1 MANAATYSRYHT
13 DTTSSLS
20 SRLVM
25 VLCDEDTEDEQ
36 GSSIHSSVLSPS
48 SMSNNKME
56 SFPASRVDGGDS
68 SLASVTNGHT
78 VETVSTR
85 FPSLF
90 LEIQQTTNPT
100 NPRGYTLGLLIRDSS
115 SSSHLIDSLCSKYP
129 SVEYTRADPWGS
141 DIVQLSL
148 KSAAT
153 DVDVDPLIKFAT
165 ELSQTDTQIRAA
177 KYWNIEIDSIDLTS
191 LKNKGF
197 CLNLHLK

>member
-36 GSSIHSSVLSPS
+36 GSSIHSSVLSTTS
-48 SMSNNKME
+48 IGNKME
-56 SFPASRVDGGDS
+56 TFPASRVDGDS
-68 SLASVTNGHT
+68 SLTSVTNGHT
-78 VETVSTR
+78 VETVPTR
-85 FPSLF
+85 FPSL
-90 LEIQQTTNPT
+90 LLQIQQTTNPT
-100 NPRGYTLGLLIRDSS
+100 NPRGYILGLLIRDSSS

-148 KSAAT
+148 KSAT
-153 DVDVDPLIKFAT
+153 SDVDPLIKFAI
-165 ELSQTDTQIRAA
+165 ELSRTGTQIRATQ
-177 KYWNIEIDSIDLTS
+177 YWNIEIDSIDLSS
-191 LKNKGF
+191 LKNKG
-197 CLNLHLK
+197 LSNLYLYKG